1 VTEQKPETKKERIWM
16 MYSEKKTI
24 SMRQT
29 YRLFVFDFLGI
40 STLVLPQFL
49 AGETGV
55 YGGISILE
63 AWALGTLYLCYLVWC
78 RRRMGMD
85 LVTFLSRPA
94 KQLSDQTRRIPGPT
108 KRFLGLLLAV
118 LHTAAAGFTGAVIA
132 GMVRQSLIRE
142 ESYDLV
148 LLLVFLAAAYAIAG
162 DVTDRARVYEVLF
175 WFVTAP
181 LVLMLLVA
189 AKEIDLSYYEPQTS
203 AGAASIARSTYAVF
217 GCFGAMSAV
226 LFLPVESK
234 NAREE
239 TPVEE
244 RKLRRTVWSA
254 FTTAMVI
261 LLIAYYVMIGTFGEK
276 ALSVLPYP
284 VITLMSMIQ
293 FKGGFLKRLDAI
305 MLAVWF
311 FTLFALL
318 SLNLYYGS
326 LLLHGAINQEN
337 KKKRRTTTKPTGIT
351 GAHITVLAAAFLAG
365 LVIGNREDARQ
376 MFISFFLYIQIPLYL
391 LLPGVFATMSE
402 KSVKESKCAK
412 DQAKESR
419 FAENPAKERR
429 CGEISARETG
439 CAKESAK
446 ECGCGEESAKENS
459 CGEEPARETGYGEKS
474 PSWET
479 EKERE

>member
-1 VTEQKPETKKERIWM
+1 M

-326 LLLHGAINQEN
+326 LLLHGAIAPAN
-337 KKKRRTTTKPTGIT
+337 KKKCRAGLNAEQRDTTSEKRGTTTKSTGIT
-351 GAHITVLAAAFLAG
+351 GAHITVLAAAFLEG
-365 LVIGNREDARQ
+365 LFIGNQEDARQ
-376 MFISFFLYIQIPLYL
+376 LLISFFLYIQIPLYL
-391 LLPGVFATMSE
+391 LLPGVFAIM
-402 KSVKESKCAK
+402 V
-412 DQAKESR
+412 
-419 FAENPAKERR
+419 ENPAKESEY
-429 CGEISARETG
+429 GADPSHRET
-439 CAKESAK
+439 K
-446 ECGCGEESAKENS
+446 
-459 CGEEPARETGYGEKS
+459 
-474 PSWET
+474 
-479 EKERE
+479 KERE

>member
-1 VTEQKPETKKERIWM
+1 M
-16 MYSEKKTI
+16 MYSEKKTL

-40 STLVLPQFL
+40 STLILPQFL
-49 AGETGV
+49 AGVTGM
-55 YGGISILE
+55 YGGISILA

-78 RRRMGMD
+78 RRRMGTD
-85 LVTFLSRPA
+85 LQTFLSRPA
-94 KQLSDQTRRIPGPT
+94 KQLSDPTRQLPGPT
-108 KRFLGLLLAV
+108 KRLLGMLLAV

-142 ESYDLV
+142 ESYALV
-148 LLLVFLAAAYAIAG
+148 LLLVFLTAAYAIAG
-162 DVTDRARVYEVLF
+162 DVIDRARVYEVLF

-181 LVLMLLVA
+181 LVVMLLVA
-189 AKEIDLSYYEPQTS
+189 TKEIDLSYYKPQIS
-203 AGAASIARSTYAVF
+203 AGIASIARSTYAVF

-234 NAREE
+234 TMREKAAGA
-239 TPVEE
+239 E

-254 FTTAMVI
+254 FTTAIVI
-261 LLIAYYVMIGTFGEK
+261 LLFAYYVMIGTFGEK
-276 ALSVLPYP
+276 ALSILSYP

-326 LLLHGAINQEN
+326 LLLHGAIAPEN
-337 KKKRRTTTKPTGIT
+337 KKKRGTTTKPTGIT
-351 GAHITVLAAAFLAG
+351 GAHITVLAVAFLAG

-376 MFISFFLYIQIPLYL
+376 LFISFFLYIQIPLYL
-391 LLPGVFATMSE
+391 LLPGLFAITVE
-402 KSVKESKCAK
+402 KPEKESGCPKDRAK
-412 DQAKESR
+412 Q
-419 FAENPAKERR
+419 
-429 CGEISARETG
+429 
-439 CAKESAK
+439 
-446 ECGCGEESAKENS
+446 
-459 CGEEPARETGYGEKS
+459 TGYRAESSRGG
-474 PSWET
+474 P